1 MVTMASKLT
10 FSNTVA
16 DWQERINVS
25 RLREERAARA
35 RQIMRK
41 HGIPML
47 LVSGEPN
54 VRYLT
59 GLRAPATYDPQLQY
73 VLFFAAHDPVVFE
86 HAGFFHQMPEEAPW
100 VKNWRVGRSWLAG
113 ICGQAAAGEEAG

>member
-10 FSNTVA
+10 FGHTLA

-25 RLREERAARA
+25 RMREERAARA
-35 RQIMRK
+35 RQMMRK

-47 LVSGEPN
+47 LVAGEPN

-59 GLRAPATYDPQLQY
+59 GLRAAVPYDGSRPSLRFSQDDG
-73 VLFFAAHDPVVFE
+73 AD
-86 HAGFFHQMPEEAPW
+86 G
-100 VKNWRVGRSWLAG
+100 
-113 ICGQAAAGEEAG
+113 